1 MNFLLT
7 KEKFYDKIFI
17 EIKKGEQKTM
27 KKKWDKLEKKWNAR
41 SIQEKARGYARYH
54 KEELYSYINE
64 FGNKRNLPHRFTKAY
79 LRALK
84 KLAKQERGIKDEI
97 QRT

>member
-1 MNFLLT
+1 MDFLLT

-17 EIKKGEQKTM
+17 ENKKGEQKTM
-27 KKKWDKLEKKWNAR
+27 KKKWDRLEKKWGAI
-41 SIQEKARGYARYH
+41 SIQEKARRYARYH
-54 KEELYSYINE
+54 EKELYSYINE

-84 KLAKQERGIKDEI
+84 KLAKQERGKKHEI
-97 QRT
+97 